1 MFTDNVAPVS
11 STCWPLTDS
20 ASISGNCKNETEKY
34 FLDENVLRR
43 CSIPLFCYQILAHFV
58 SRTPSCFLLI
68 GGIVAA
74 LSLLGLLLVTEP
86 DQDKGKQQ
94 EQREEELP
102 SLNAREVLQTPLFY
116 KVRIGHHHI
125 FVSTVFICRY
135 G

>member
-34 FLDENVLRR
+34 FLDEKVLRR
-43 CSIPLFCYQILAHFV
+43 WCGLPLLPDSYSPPLAHLV

-68 GGIVAA
+68 GGIIAA

-86 DQDKGKQQ
+86 EQDKEKQQ
-94 EQREEELP
+94 QE
-102 SLNAREVLQTPLFY
+102 AD
-116 KVRIGHHHI
+116 K
-125 FVSTVFICRY
+125 
-135 G
+135 